1 VLKEIRVMTPSKKKI
16 FFKTIKELNDTETIE
31 FKFMNE
37 FYELKCFTTEYG
49 DDKIDRSYSIG
60 KLGEVLGERMNL
72 EKMTD
77 KYLTFYTFNL
87 FNQKSTFKLPVD
99 KIEI

>member
-1 VLKEIRVMTPSKKKI
+1 MTSSKKKI
-16 FFKTIKELNDTETIE
+16 FFKTIKELKDNETIE

-49 DDKIDRSYSIG
+49 DDKVDKSYSIG
-60 KLGEVLGERMNL
+60 KLGEVMGDRMNL
-72 EKMTD
+72 LKFTD
-77 KYLTFYTFNL
+77 KYLTFYDFNL
-87 FNQKSTFKLPVD
+87 FKQQTIFKLPVD

>member
-1 VLKEIRVMTPSKKKI
+1 MTDSKKKI
-16 FFKTIKELNDTETIE
+16 FFKTIKELNDNETIE
-31 FKFMNE
+31 FRFEGE

-60 KLGEVLGERMNL
+60 KLGEIMGERMNL
-72 EKMTD
+72 LKFTD
-77 KYLTFYTFNL
+77 KYLTFYNFNL
-87 FNQKSTFKLPVD
+87 FKQQTIFKLPVD

>member
-1 VLKEIRVMTPSKKKI
+1 MTSSKKKI
-16 FFKTIKELNDTETIE
+16 FFKTIKELNDGETIE
-31 FKFMNE
+31 FKFEGE

-60 KLGEVLGERMNL
+60 KLGEIMGERMNL
-72 EKMTD
+72 LKFTD
-77 KYLTFYTFNL
+77 KYLTFYNFNL
-87 FNQKSTFKLPVD
+87 FKQQTIFKLPVD

>member
-1 VLKEIRVMTPSKKKI
+1 MTSSKKKI

-49 DDKIDRSYSIG
+49 DDKVDRSYSIG
-60 KLGEVLGERMNL
+60 KLGEVMGDRMNL
-72 EKMTD
+72 LKFTD
-77 KYLTFYTFNL
+77 KYLTFYDFNL
-87 FNQKSTFKLPVD
+87 FKQQTIFKLPVD